1 MALPIA
7 GAWAAQNANAQQY
20 AGALKWGTGASP
32 VLGVYGEGPPLRTT
46 GRPDSPDNPTDPLSD
61 IPESFEAENLYGYCI
76 EDIETLTYSGMPPP
90 VGTLTTELRARNSGG
105 LPDWGVTAADP
116 AQTEFR
122 NTPELDPRL
131 WSAAIVQSFPTETVS
146 EGWRNKTTGQIN
158 DAEVSDPS
166 QYERQTSMQQVNP
179 PAGRNNDHAVARRT
193 DDPRYNI
200 LTRLTGMKLKPWSQ
214 GERNQDM
221 FPFQQDTI
229 VRPFWYRTAGTD
241 DPAKLAPNAMV
252 VTDPL
257 QRNVPADPDLG
268 PSVQDFATDNY
279 GYTQEDIGYG

>member
-1 MALPIA
+1 
-7 GAWAAQNANAQQY
+7 
-20 AGALKWGTGASP
+20 
-32 VLGVYGEGPPLRTT
+32 
-46 GRPDSPDNPTDPLSD
+46 
-61 IPESFEAENLYGYCI
+61 
-76 EDIETLTYSGMPPP
+76 
-90 VGTLTTELRARNSGG
+90 
-105 LPDWGVTAADP
+105 
-116 AQTEFR
+116 
-122 NTPELDPRL
+122 
-131 WSAAIVQSFPTETVS
+131 VS
-146 EGWRNKTTGQIN
+146 EGWRNKTTGQVN

-193 DDPRYNI
+193 DDPRYSI